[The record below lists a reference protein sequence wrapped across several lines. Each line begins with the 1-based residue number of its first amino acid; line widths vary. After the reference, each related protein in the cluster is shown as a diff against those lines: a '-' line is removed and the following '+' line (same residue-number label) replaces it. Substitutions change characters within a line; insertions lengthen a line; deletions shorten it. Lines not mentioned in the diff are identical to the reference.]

1 MALSHWGRLLLL
13 AALCG
18 AGLAAC
24 RGAGRPTS
32 RENGEGAVL
41 FEGQRWQP
49 RHRAT
54 DDLLRPGYAWQGLL
68 RWDERFACPKPE
80 TIVVRSPTGTLH
92 AVRSVAALQPF
103 LAPIGT
109 PEAALR
115 YARVLRMLPIPS
127 ADVPGLGRGT
137 PERGGVIDRILE
149 EKLRE
154 LGLPPEPQVEAA
166 AAGFLIRRFVILPAE
181 AGQAARLVPI
191 EERVGRDGAYAPRV
205 GAPVLEGQEVADLIW
220 MAC

>member
-1 MALSHWGRLLLL
+1 MALAPAIRVLLLT
-13 AALCG
+13 AVCV

-24 RGAGRPTS
+24 RGPGRPTS
-32 RENGEGAVL
+32 REQGKGAVL

-49 RHRAT
+49 WHRAT

-68 RWDERFACPKPE
+68 RWEERFAYPKPE
-80 TIVVRSPTGTLH
+80 TIVVRSPAGTLH

-137 PERGGVIDRILE
+137 PERGGVIDSLLE

-166 AAGFLIRRFVILPAE
+166 GAGFLIRRFVILPAE
-181 AGQAARLVPI
+181 AGHAARLVPI
-191 EERVGRDGAYAPRV
+191 EERVDLDGSYAPRV
-205 GAPVLEGQEVADLIW
+205 GAPVLEGQGVADLIW
-220 MAC
+220 VAY